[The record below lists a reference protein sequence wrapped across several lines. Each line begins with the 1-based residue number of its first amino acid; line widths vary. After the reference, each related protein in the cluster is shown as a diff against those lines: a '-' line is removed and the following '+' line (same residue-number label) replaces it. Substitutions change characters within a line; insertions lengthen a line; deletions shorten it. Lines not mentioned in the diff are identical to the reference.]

1 MFGNLRLQCRQYV
14 GNIRRCREMVRL
26 LLHFCY
32 AIRVSFFILS
42 IKILY
47 CIKKLQLVNICKKG
61 GKR

>member
-32 AIRVSFFILS
+32 AIRVSFFYHFIKNLS
-42 IKILY
+42 LHKNY
-47 CIKKLQLVNICKKG
+47 S
-61 GKR
+61 